1 MTYYYDWF
9 VRPQM
14 MVVSVGK
21 IVEMKQTYPNS
32 LADKYGIS
40 MEQILNKKP
49 MSMSKTKLTAQIDS
63 LETSFQADIDT
74 CGLLLSILPDTLASK
89 AYDSYRL
96 REIGVVY
103 QDAVHPV
110 ANEDSLR
117 LVAHTEL
124 YKHAIGAWETS
135 NELRRHRLEYFGR
148 TLNTGYIY
156 IAYILFAFLGYLLR
170 FKPIKKIL
178 AVFAILIVAAWIYH
192 EINSIV
198 QEYAKKLNTESHQ
211 IVDDTYKE
219 IDAIRES
226 KQREMKTDTQLE

>member
-1 MTYYYDWF
+1 
-9 VRPQM
+9 
-14 MVVSVGK
+14 
-21 IVEMKQTYPNS
+21 
-32 LADKYGIS
+32 
-40 MEQILNKKP
+40 
-49 MSMSKTKLTAQIDS
+49 MSKTKLIAQIDS

-110 ANEDSLR
+110 ANRRQSEVGSTYR
-117 LVAHTEL
+117 IVPARNR
-124 YKHAIGAWETS
+124 AWATS

-198 QEYAKKLNTESHQ
+198 QE
-211 IVDDTYKE
+211 
-219 IDAIRES
+219 
-226 KQREMKTDTQLE
+226 

>member
-1 MTYYYDWF
+1 MSIRLRRYTHNGFESGRKFTLIFISRHTSNLSDAQSRLRNQQF
-9 VRPQM
+9 SSGLHAFR
-14 MVVSVGK
+14 
-21 IVEMKQTYPNS
+21 
-32 LADKYGIS
+32 LDKGA
-40 MEQILNKKP
+40 NGCP
-49 MSMSKTKLTAQIDS
+49 GNRF
-63 LETSFQADIDT
+63 ETSFQADIDT
-74 CGLLLSILPDTLASK
+74 CGLLLSLLPDTLASK

-117 LVAHTEL
+117 FIAHTEL
-124 YKHAIGAWETS
+124 YQHAIGAWETS
-135 NELRRHRLEYFGR
+135 NELQRHRLEYFGR
-148 TLNTGYIY
+148 TLNIVYIY

-211 IVDDTYKE
+211 IVNDTYKE
-219 IDAIRES
+219 IDGIRKKS
-226 KQREMKTDTQLE
+226 REQVGMQ